1 MSTLITFNEENKDIR
16 LDNYLLTKYQH
27 LSRSHIKNM
36 IDQGNVLLNDK
47 MVKAGQKLK
56 IGDII
61 EVFDIEPKTLDVKP
75 ENLPI
80 DIIYEDDNL
89 AVINKPRGMV
99 VHPANGNYDN
109 TLVNAL
115 MYHMKNLSTINGI
128 IRPGIVHRIDKDT
141 TGLLVIAKNDMAHI
155 SLSKQIQN
163 KTCKRYYIALC
174 HGNFKDDEGE
184 LQTGFKRHQKNRK
197 QMAVYPLGE
206 GKTAITKYKVLERFG
221 NYTLLMF
228 ELKTGRTHQIRVH
241 CKYLGHPI
249 VGDELYGN
257 ASNEFKTN
265 GQLLHAF
272 KLVLKNPIDNKEMEF
287 EAPIPDDFDKIL
299 KKLQSRKI

>member
-184 LQTGFKRHQKNRK
+184 LQTGFKRHQKNK
-197 QMAVYPLGE
+197 
-206 GKTAITKYKVLERFG
+206 
-221 NYTLLMF
+221 
-228 ELKTGRTHQIRVH
+228 
-241 CKYLGHPI
+241 
-249 VGDELYGN
+249 
-257 ASNEFKTN
+257 
-265 GQLLHAF
+265 
-272 KLVLKNPIDNKEMEF
+272 
-287 EAPIPDDFDKIL
+287 
-299 KKLQSRKI
+299 